1 MISRRSLITGVAV
14 VSLLATGVALAQ
26 GPRGG
31 GRGMGGPMGPGFG
44 AGLVLGELNLTE
56 AQREQ
61 VRQIRD
67 RHRDETRSVADR
79 LAAARDKQ
87 QKAVETIPPD
97 EALITSLTQDMV
109 QAEVDAALLQARLN
123 AEVWAVL
130 TPEQQAQA
138 TKLRAERQARMD
150 QRRQQMQQRRP
161 QGK

>member
-1 MISRRSLITGVAV
+1 
-14 VSLLATGVALAQ
+14 
-26 GPRGG
+26 
-31 GRGMGGPMGPGFG
+31 MGGPMGPGFG